1 MQENY
6 MSRFILLFLL
16 GTLSWCAAEGRVDI
30 AELESQPRK
39 YVGSVITVG
48 GEVTKVSRIP
58 LSRFMLQSLYDGTG
72 TLPVLTTVERL
83 VGATLE
89 IEVGIIGIDTENAEV
104 SSGPLVED
112 LTRFFEKEGWMTPE
126 EANRAAVR
134 ISNVLKTI
142 FRGLDFTLM
151 GVEQEKVDTEGY
163 SV

>member
-1 MQENY
+1 MF
-6 MSRFILLFLL
+6 RFILLFFL

-39 YVGSVITVG
+39 YVGNVITVG

-72 TLPVLTTVERL
+72 TLPVLTTVERP
-83 VGATLE
+83 VGASLE
-89 IEVGIIGIDTENAEV
+89 IKVGIIGIDTENAEV

-112 LTRFFEKEGWMTPE
+112 LTRFFKKEGWMTPE
-126 EANRAAVR
+126 EASRAAVR
-134 ISNVLKTI
+134 ISNVLRTI

-151 GVEQEKVDTEGY
+151 GVERESDAPAGH